1 MPQSPLRHSETW
13 PTSLPNGASPHSGLV
28 AAPDDTAG
36 QLASLEAKSAMQAQS
51 LQKLMGE
58 WDDLCEW
65 ARTYPRK
72 YLPRKELSAKL
83 QLLRPF

>member
-1 MPQSPLRHSETW
+1 MSQSPLRRSETW
-13 PTSLPNGASPHSGLV
+13 PTSLPNGASQHSGPV

-58 WDDLCEW
+58 WDDLADW
-65 ARTYPRK
+65 AQAYSE
-72 YLPRKELSAKL
+72 LDIPRKELLEKL